1 MTEHVSQSFSRWG
14 QWRRLAWFQ
23 CQDVARC
30 VWGVLVVGSAG
41 HFAPQHFATQH
52 PMQGLVVRLLVSSP
66 PEAPAWRGRWCTSL
80 SPQHLSSLLESWRSV
95 VEMGALPCSVGCLFV
110 GAQTVFLQ
118 MRMDFHRLLC
128 ASWGHRKG
136 RNSRFGM
143 LFVVGAVKGAPFL
156 KPSVYRRSTPR
167 WQKAE
172 KMIFDFLCF
181 QQWLLTLTYKA

>member
-1 MTEHVSQSFSRWG
+1 MEKAGLIS
-14 QWRRLAWFQ
+14 
-23 CQDVARC
+23 VARRGTLC
-30 VWGVLVVGSAG
+30 LRCACGGLGG
-41 HFAPQHFATQH
+41 HFAPQQLWGVR
-52 PMQGLVVRLLVSSP
+52 PCSMQGPTGRLLVSSP
-66 PEAPAWRGRWCTSL
+66 PEIPAWRGWWCTSI
-80 SPQHLSSLLESWRSV
+80 SPQHPSSLLESWRSV
-95 VEMGALPCSVGCLFV
+95 VELEALPALFSGILV
-110 GAQTVFLQ
+110 SRGTVFLQ
-118 MRMDFHRLLC
+118 MCMDFHRLLF

-172 KMIFDFLCF
+172 KVIFNFLCF

>member
-1 MTEHVSQSFSRWG
+1 MEKAGLIS
-14 QWRRLAWFQ
+14 
-23 CQDVARC
+23 VARRGTLC
-30 VWGVLVVGSAG
+30 LSVLVVVSGG
-41 HFAPQHFATQH
+41 HFAPQQLWAVRPC

-66 PEAPAWRGRWCTSL
+66 PGAPAWRGWWCTFL
-80 SPQHLSSLLESWRSV
+80 SPHLLSSLLESWRSV

-143 LFVVGAVKGAPFL
+143 LFAVGAVKGAQFL

-167 WQKAE
+167 WRKAE
-172 KMIFDFLCF
+172 KVIFDFLCF